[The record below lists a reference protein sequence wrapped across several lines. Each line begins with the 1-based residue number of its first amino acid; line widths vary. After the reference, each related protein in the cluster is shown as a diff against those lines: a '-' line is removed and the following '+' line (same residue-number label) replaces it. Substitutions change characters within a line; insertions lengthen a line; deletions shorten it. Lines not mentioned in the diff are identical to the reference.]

1 MDIRLDRKEVG
12 TALIFGLVF
21 VLLGAGLF
29 FLTWQNLRQQQ
40 EQVREHMALSAQS
53 IGRGVEANLYRGA
66 MRGMGSRRWGDDQGF
81 IPAAEDLL
89 KELIQDGDVVFLGLY
104 GPAGEELYTS
114 REILPKDFAPG
125 PEMLE
130 RASREVWS
138 TELVLDGQQ
147 VFIQGFPSRRM
158 GHMRGR
164 MMIPEDDEEGGYGS
178 LFIALDMS
186 GHLEAYS
193 GYKRTITVQAAF
205 TFSAVFIIGLLAWG
219 YVRRKEQEKQFV
231 RLSSFHSR
239 LLDNMPDGLI
249 SVNSR
254 MEVTAANPAAQELL
268 GLDKSM
274 VGSRLSQVL
283 PLEIDL
289 EQKSGWDE
297 LEIGDRTLEVLILPI
312 REEEDF
318 LVLLR
323 DRTRMR
329 QLESSL
335 EHSRRLAAV
344 GRFAA
349 GLAHEIRNPLSSL
362 KGFAQ
367 YFQRKFSRD
376 DPASEYARTMVSEA
390 DRLNRVIND
399 LMYLARPRSL
409 QPEEV
414 NLTELFQEVRALLEM
429 DLGFRDVQLLL
440 EPGEVALK
448 ADRDLLK
455 QAVLNLVLNS
465 LQASSPGGEISLAAS
480 REKGRVRIDVLDK
493 GCGMDAST
501 REKALEPFFS
511 AREKGSGLG
520 LAIVHRI
527 IRDHSGDIEI
537 DSVEGQGTRV
547 VLWLPDGREKSD
559 AKGFV
564 KPDMEREGDS

>member
-1 MDIRLDRKEVG
+1 MDIRLDRKEVS
-12 TALIFGLVF
+12 TALVFGLIF

-53 IGRGVEANLYRGA
+53 IGRGIEANLYRGA
-66 MRGMGSRRWGDDQGF
+66 MRGMGGRRWADEQDF

-89 KELIQDGDVVFLGLY
+89 KELMQDGDVVFLGLY
-104 GPAGEELYTS
+104 GPEGEEFYAS
-114 REILPKDFAPG
+114 RDILPVDFRPG

-130 RASREVWS
+130 KASREVWNA
-138 TELVLDGQQ
+138 ELVLDGQQ
-147 VFIQGFPSRRM
+147 VFVQGFPSRRM

-164 MMIPEDDEEGGYGS
+164 MLQENDPGNGYGS

-193 GYKRTITVQAAF
+193 GYKRTISVQAVF
-205 TFSAVFIIGLLAWG
+205 TFTALFIIGLLAWG
-219 YVRRKEQEKQFV
+219 YVRKKEQGRQFV

-254 MEVTAANPAAQELL
+254 MEITASNPAAQELL
-268 GLDKSM
+268 GLNSNI
-274 VGSRLSQVL
+274 VGSSLSEVL

-289 EQKSGWDE
+289 EQRSGWHE
-297 LEIGDRTLEVLILPI
+297 LEMGNRSIEVLILPI
-312 REEEDF
+312 GEEEDF

-329 QLESSL
+329 ELESSL

-367 YFQRKFSRD
+367 YFQQKFSGEE
-376 DPASEYARTMVSEA
+376 PASEYARTMVSEA

-409 QPEEV
+409 QRVEL
-414 NLTELFQEVRALLEM
+414 NLADLFQEVRTLLEM
-429 DLGFRDVQLLL
+429 DLRSGSVQLIL
-440 EPGEVALK
+440 EPGEVEVK
-448 ADRDLLK
+448 ADRDLIK

-465 LQASSPGGEISLAAS
+465 LQASRQGGEISLRAT
-480 REKGRVRIDVLDK
+480 REKDRVRIEVQDR
-493 GCGMDAST
+493 GCGMDAAT

-527 IRDHSGDIEI
+527 VQDHGGEIEI
-537 DSVEGQGTRV
+537 DSMEGKGTRV
-547 VLWLPDGREKSD
+547 ALLLPDTSD
-559 AKGFV
+559 G
-564 KPDMEREGDS
+564 

>member
-1 MDIRLDRKEVG
+1 MDIRLDRKEVS
-12 TALIFGLVF
+12 TALVFGLIF

-53 IGRGVEANLYRGA
+53 IGRGIEANLYRGA
-66 MRGMGSRRWGDDQGF
+66 MRGMGGRRWADEQDF

-89 KELIQDGDVVFLGLY
+89 KELMQDGDVVFLGLY
-104 GPAGEELYTS
+104 GPEGEEFYAS
-114 REILPKDFAPG
+114 RDILPVDFRPG

-130 RASREVWS
+130 KASREVWNA
-138 TELVLDGQQ
+138 ELVLDGQQ
-147 VFIQGFPSRRM
+147 VFVQGFPSRRM

-164 MMIPEDDEEGGYGS
+164 MLQENDPGNGYGS

-193 GYKRTITVQAAF
+193 GYKRTISVQAVF
-205 TFSAVFIIGLLAWG
+205 TFTALFIIGLLAWG
-219 YVRRKEQEKQFV
+219 YVRKKEQGRQFV

-254 MEVTAANPAAQELL
+254 MEITAANPAAQELL
-268 GLDKSM
+268 DQNRNI
-274 VGSRLSQVL
+274 VGSSLSEVL

-289 EQKSGWDE
+289 EQRSGWHE
-297 LEIGDRTLEVLILPI
+297 LEMGNRSIEVLILPI
-312 REEEDF
+312 GEEEDF

-329 QLESSL
+329 ELESSL

-367 YFQRKFSRD
+367 YFQQKFSGEE
-376 DPASEYARTMVSEA
+376 PASEYARTMVSEA

-409 QPEEV
+409 QRVEL
-414 NLTELFQEVRALLEM
+414 NLADLFQEVRTLLEM
-429 DLGFRDVQLLL
+429 DLRSGSVQLIL
-440 EPGEVALK
+440 EPGEVEVK
-448 ADRDLLK
+448 ADRDLIK

-465 LQASSPGGEISLAAS
+465 LQASRQGGEISLRAT
-480 REKGRVRIDVLDK
+480 REKDRVRIEVQDR
-493 GCGMDAST
+493 GCGMDAAT

-527 IRDHSGDIEI
+527 VQDHGGEIEI
-537 DSVEGQGTRV
+537 DSMEGKGTRV
-547 VLWLPDGREKSD
+547 ALLLPDTSD
-559 AKGFV
+559 G
-564 KPDMEREGDS
+564 

>member
-1 MDIRLDRKEVG
+1 MDIRLDRKEVS
-12 TALIFGLVF
+12 TALIFGLIFVF
-21 VLLGAGLF
+21 LGAGLF

-53 IGRGVEANLYRGA
+53 IGRGIEANLYRGA
-66 MRGMGSRRWGDDQGF
+66 MRGMGGRRWADEQGF

-89 KELIQDGDVVFLGLY
+89 KELMQDGDVVFLGLY
-104 GPAGEELYTS
+104 GPEGEEFYAS
-114 REILPKDFAPG
+114 RDILPVDFRPG

-130 RASREVWS
+130 KASREVWNA
-138 TELVLDGQQ
+138 ELVLDGQQ
-147 VFIQGFPSRRM
+147 VFVQGFPSRRM

-164 MMIPEDDEEGGYGS
+164 MLQENDPGNGYGS

-193 GYKRTITVQAAF
+193 GYKRTISVQAVF
-205 TFSAVFIIGLLAWG
+205 TFTALFIIGLLAWG
-219 YVRRKEQEKQFV
+219 YVRKKEQGRQFV

-254 MEVTAANPAAQELL
+254 MEITAANPAAQELL
-268 GLDKSM
+268 DQNRNI
-274 VGSRLSQVL
+274 VGSSLSEVL

-289 EQKSGWDE
+289 EQRSGWHE
-297 LEIGDRTLEVLILPI
+297 LEMGNRSIEVLILPI
-312 REEEDF
+312 GEEEDF

-329 QLESSL
+329 ELESSL

-367 YFQRKFSRD
+367 YFQQKFSGEE
-376 DPASEYARTMVSEA
+376 PASEYARTMVSEA

-409 QPEEV
+409 QRVEL
-414 NLTELFQEVRALLEM
+414 NLADLFQEVRTLLEM
-429 DLGFRDVQLLL
+429 DLRSGSVQLIL
-440 EPGEVALK
+440 EPGEVEVK
-448 ADRDLLK
+448 ADRDLIK

-465 LQASSPGGEISLAAS
+465 LQASRQGGEISLRAT
-480 REKGRVRIDVLDK
+480 REKDRVRIEVQDR
-493 GCGMDAST
+493 GCGMDAAT

-527 IRDHSGDIEI
+527 VQDHGGEIEI
-537 DSVEGQGTRV
+537 DSMEGKGTRV
-547 VLWLPDGREKSD
+547 ALLLPDTSD
-559 AKGFV
+559 G
-564 KPDMEREGDS
+564 

>member
-1 MDIRLDRKEVG
+1 MDIRLDRKEVS
-12 TALIFGLVF
+12 TALVFGLIF
-21 VLLGAGLF
+21 ILLGAGLF

-53 IGRGVEANLYRGA
+53 IGRGIEANLYRGA
-66 MRGMGSRRWGDDQGF
+66 MRGMGGRRWADEQDF

-89 KELIQDGDVVFLGLY
+89 KELMQDGDVVFLGLY
-104 GPAGEELYTS
+104 GPGGEEFYAS
-114 REILPKDFAPG
+114 RDILPVDFRPG

-130 RASREVWS
+130 KASREVWNA
-138 TELVLDGQQ
+138 ELVLDGQQ
-147 VFIQGFPSRRM
+147 VFVQGFPSRRM

-164 MMIPEDDEEGGYGS
+164 MLQENDPGNGYGS

-193 GYKRTITVQAAF
+193 GYKRTISVQAVF
-205 TFSAVFIIGLLAWG
+205 TFTALFIIGLLAWG
-219 YVRRKEQEKQFV
+219 YVRKKEQGRQFV

-254 MEVTAANPAAQELL
+254 MEITAANPAAQELL
-268 GLDKSM
+268 DQNRNI
-274 VGSRLSQVL
+274 VGSSLSEVL

-289 EQKSGWDE
+289 EQRSGWHE
-297 LEIGDRTLEVLILPI
+297 LEMGNRSIEVLILPI
-312 REEEDF
+312 GEEEDF

-329 QLESSL
+329 ELESSL

-367 YFQRKFSRD
+367 YFQQKFSGEE
-376 DPASEYARTMVSEA
+376 PASEYARTMVSEA

-409 QPEEV
+409 QRVEL
-414 NLTELFQEVRALLEM
+414 NLADLFQEVRTLLEM
-429 DLGFRDVQLLL
+429 DLRSGSVQLIL
-440 EPGEVALK
+440 EPGEVEVK
-448 ADRDLLK
+448 ADRDLIK

-465 LQASSPGGEISLAAS
+465 LQASRQGGEISLRAT
-480 REKGRVRIDVLDK
+480 REKDRVRIEVQDR
-493 GCGMDAST
+493 GCGMDAAT

-527 IRDHSGDIEI
+527 VQDHGGEIEI
-537 DSVEGQGTRV
+537 DSMEGKGTRV
-547 VLWLPDGREKSD
+547 ALLLPDTSD
-559 AKGFV
+559 G
-564 KPDMEREGDS
+564 

>member
-1 MDIRLDRKEVG
+1 MDIRLDRKEVS
-12 TALIFGLVF
+12 TALVFGLIF

-53 IGRGVEANLYRGA
+53 IGRGIEANLYRGA
-66 MRGMGSRRWGDDQGF
+66 MRGMGGRRWADEQDF

-89 KELIQDGDVVFLGLY
+89 KELMQDGDVVFLGLY
-104 GPAGEELYTS
+104 GPEGEEFYTS
-114 REILPKDFAPG
+114 RDILPVDFRPG

-130 RASREVWS
+130 KASREVWNA
-138 TELVLDGQQ
+138 ELVLDGQQ
-147 VFIQGFPSRRM
+147 VFVQGFPSRRM

-164 MMIPEDDEEGGYGS
+164 MLQENDPDDGYGS

-193 GYKRTITVQAAF
+193 GYKRTISVQAVF
-205 TFSAVFIIGLLAWG
+205 TFTALFIIGLLAWG
-219 YVRRKEQEKQFV
+219 YVRKKEQGRQFV

-254 MEVTAANPAAQELL
+254 MEITAANPAAQELL
-268 GLDKSM
+268 DQNRNI
-274 VGSRLSQVL
+274 VGSSLSEVL

-289 EQKSGWDE
+289 EQRSGWHE
-297 LEIGDRTLEVLILPI
+297 LEMGNRSIEVLILPI
-312 REEEDF
+312 GEEEDF

-329 QLESSL
+329 ELESSL

-367 YFQRKFSRD
+367 YFQQKFSGEE
-376 DPASEYARTMVSEA
+376 PASEYARTMVSEA

-409 QPEEV
+409 QRVEL
-414 NLTELFQEVRALLEM
+414 NLADLFQEVRTLLEM
-429 DLGFRDVQLLL
+429 DLRSGSVQLIL
-440 EPGEVALK
+440 EPGEVEVK
-448 ADRDLLK
+448 ADRDLIK

-465 LQASSPGGEISLAAS
+465 LQASRQGGEISLGAT
-480 REKGRVRIDVLDK
+480 REKDRVRIEVQDR
-493 GCGMDAST
+493 GCGMDAAT

-527 IRDHSGDIEI
+527 VQDHGGEIEI
-537 DSVEGQGTRV
+537 DSMEGKGTRV
-547 VLWLPDGREKSD
+547 ALLLPDTSD
-559 AKGFV
+559 G
-564 KPDMEREGDS
+564 